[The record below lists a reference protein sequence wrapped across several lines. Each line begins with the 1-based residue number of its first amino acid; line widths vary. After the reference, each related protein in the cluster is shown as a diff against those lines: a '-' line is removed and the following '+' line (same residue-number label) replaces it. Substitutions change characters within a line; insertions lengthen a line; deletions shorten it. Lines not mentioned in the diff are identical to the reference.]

1 MRRFGLIL
9 AATLCGASF
18 VTACGSSDED
28 DARAV
33 PAEPQASARPADF
46 PAARGRTIADLHAEA
61 RKTLVLAPSVQDL
74 SKGRNRF
81 GFAVFDTARK
91 QVTGTPVALYVAR
104 EDGSGLR
111 GPFVARSESLA
122 VKGPFQSTTT
132 NSDPDAARSVYVAD
146 VPFRRD
152 GRHVVTALV
161 RLDGRMV
168 ATNAFGMTVG
178 ARGARPPAVGEKAVR
193 VHTDTAADVGGDY
206 SQISTRLPPAE
217 DLHEVDFA
225 DVLGKRPIVITFAT
239 PLLCASRVCGPVVDI
254 VEQVKS
260 RAPEDVAFVHQEIFA
275 ENQVDKGVRP
285 QVVAWRLQSEPW
297 TFVIDRRGRVAARF
311 EGAFSAGELTRA
323 VAKVR

>member
-1 MRRFGLIL
+1 MRRS
-9 AATLCGASF
+9 AATYATTLLCGALLA
-18 VTACGSSDED
+18 TGCGSSENEESG
-28 DARAV
+28 A
-33 PAEPQASARPADF
+33 AEPQASARPADF
-46 PAARGRTIADLHAEA
+46 PAARGRTIADLQTEA
-61 RKTLVLAPSVQDL
+61 KKTLVLAPSVQDL

-91 QVTGTPVALYVAR
+91 QVSGTPVALYVAR

-111 GPFVARSESLA
+111 GPYVARSESLA

-146 VPFRRD
+146 VPFRRN

-178 ARGARPPAVGEKAVR
+178 ARGPRPPAVGQKAVR
-193 VHTDTAADVGGDY
+193 VHTDTPADVGGDY
-206 SQISTRLPPAE
+206 SQISTRSPPAE

-260 RAPEDVAFVHQEIFA
+260 RAPEEVAFVHQEIFA
-275 ENQVDKGVRP
+275 DNQVDKGVRP

-297 TFVIDRRGRVAARF
+297 TFVIDRAGRVAVRF